1 MTALRT
7 EMGSELRGLNDQQ
20 QRKIHRRKY
29 YHETMSSLRTI
40 TSIIWQIIYQ
50 ILGHFTSAKTVW
62 RGTEQTS
69 WTALQWR
76 QWDPRLMAG
85 NQEEQRLNQRREWWP
100 DTKPALRCHKTFP
113 VPSSVVGRRRGREI
127 PSEKGYLLS
136 YDPKR
141 LLKEKSLRCFNLKNW
156 IVSDN
161 QWMCASEQVVI
172 HYWKI
177 HALDFVHLSCSLLTL
192 IWLQIK

>member
-40 TSIIWQIIYQ
+40 TSTIWQIIYQ

-76 QWDPRLMAG
+76 QWDPRPIDGWKPGGTAS
-85 NQEEQRLNQRREWWP
+85 QPEERVVTRHKASSQVPQDFPCAQQCRRKEEGKGDSFRKRL
-100 DTKPALRCHKTFP
+100 
-113 VPSSVVGRRRGREI
+113 
-127 PSEKGYLLS
+127 PSELWPKKTIKG
-136 YDPKR
+136 
-141 LLKEKSLRCFNLKNW
+141 EETEMF
-156 IVSDN
+156 
-161 QWMCASEQVVI
+161 
-172 HYWKI
+172 
-177 HALDFVHLSCSLLTL
+177 
-192 IWLQIK
+192 